1 MSTRPTDA
9 ELKAMWQLHAADIG
23 GIFYY
28 ARAVLEKWGQ
38 PAQVVDCA
46 LEGERTVSRDG
57 RTVEASVNPH
67 RQPAPA
73 TQQAGEVRP
82 VTPYTCPKCHAL
94 WLHWPAEQTGFGR
107 DTLNCRSADHCHYC
121 EKAGV
126 EQLQRLERISAALH
140 APQPSPTVQAAES
153 VPAPPPE
160 CETEAEKRAF
170 AFGWFKAL
178 ESERMK
184 AESVQEDAAR
194 YRWLA
199 ASAGAVAGPDDIDAI
214 ALTRYKVVHSH
225 DSMFH
230 RFAVVAG
237 DGKQQ
242 LYLGR
247 EAECENMA
255 RKLAGAFLDGAF
267 YQSNIAPT
275 PAAQAADSV
284 QEDAARPDIDAAFE
298 ATRRCLCKIPRYS
311 FALDSRGNVRRCEDK
326 SGNWIEFDAAHALFD
341 PVSVDAA
348 RKQGDQS

>member
-1 MSTRPTDA
+1 MSTQQPEALAQECADYATSLRSAANVAKLEGRAPPVSF
-9 ELKAMWQLHAADIG
+9 LRAADLFERAASRITELEAQLEAVGAG
-23 GIFYY
+23 G
-28 ARAVLEKWGQ
+28 
-38 PAQVVDCA
+38 
-46 LEGERTVSRDG
+46 VSLYGGDSYGDG
-57 RTVEASVNPH
+57 NVYRGA
-67 RQPAPA
+67 
-73 TQQAGEVRP
+73 
-82 VTPYTCPKCHAL
+82 
-94 WLHWPAEQTGFGR
+94 
-107 DTLNCRSADHCHYC
+107 RSADSAVKTTYTIHELAHAKGVPSIVTNAMLAMG
-121 EKAGV
+121 EKLA
-126 EQLQRLERISAALH
+126 EAPTPAA
-140 APQPSPTVQAAES
+140 QAAD
-153 VPAPPPE
+153 
-160 CETEAEKRAF
+160 
-170 AFGWFKAL
+170 
-178 ESERMK
+178 
-184 AESVQEDAAR
+184 SVQEDAAR

-247 EAECENMA
+247 EVECENMA
-255 RKLAGAFLDGAF
+255 RKFAGAFLDGAF

>member
-1 MSTRPTDA
+1 MSLTTHFKLD
-9 ELKAMWQLHAADIG
+9 
-23 GIFYY
+23 
-28 ARAVLEKWGQ
+28 
-38 PAQVVDCA
+38 
-46 LEGERTVSRDG
+46 S
-57 RTVEASVNPH
+57 
-67 RQPAPA
+67 A
-73 TQQAGEVRP
+73 T
-82 VTPYTCPKCHAL
+82 T
-94 WLHWPAEQTGFGR
+94 
-107 DTLNCRSADHCHYC
+107 S
-121 EKAGV
+121 
-126 EQLQRLERISAALH
+126 
-140 APQPSPTVQAAES
+140 
-153 VPAPPPE
+153 
-160 CETEAEKRAF
+160 
-170 AFGWFKAL
+170 
-178 ESERMK
+178 
-184 AESVQEDAAR
+184 
-194 YRWLA
+194 
-199 ASAGAVAGPDDIDAI
+199 GADDIDAI